1 VVAETAAFAKA
12 AAVMNEVDHGP
23 DISRGDQ
30 LASRDGIP
38 QVAEFEI
45 QKVLDLPRLWTN
57 CAIVKPLQIAAVR
70 PAPHIRT
77 VGGRLE
83 QMRCVL
89 FWPWAC

>member
-1 VVAETAAFAKA
+1 
-12 AAVMNEVDHGP
+12 MNEVDHGP
-23 DISRGDQ
+23 DMVINSP
-30 LASRDGIP
+30 A
-38 QVAEFEI
+38 ATEFG
-45 QKVLDLPRLWTN
+45 KLRNLKFKKFLDLPRLWTN